1 MVERLLPKK
10 IDKRLVG
17 EVVYQLEQ
25 RIFNFVFSIEPLSRR
40 FIDDGYEPLN
50 IRDTIISFSLNNSS
64 EVNNECKLIFRFLKE
79 NLEM

>member
-1 MVERLLPKK
+1 MLPKK
-10 IDKRLVG
+10 IDRRLVG

-50 IRDTIISFSLNNSS
+50 IRDTIISFSMNNSS
-64 EVNNECKLIFRFLKE
+64 EGNNECKSICRFL
-79 NLEM
+79 NDNSEM